1 MKAYWVDPANLITS
15 ETPAKDGWVMVY
27 TGAHGRAWNSI
38 TKEEGLAFCT
48 EFNDKPF
55 SLLIAV
61 EKRLKEK
68 NL

>member
-1 MKAYWVDPANLITS
+1 
-15 ETPAKDGWVMVY
+15 MVY

-38 TKEEGLAFCT
+38 TKEEVLAFCT

-61 EKRLKEK
+61 EKKLKEK
-68 NL
+68 NP